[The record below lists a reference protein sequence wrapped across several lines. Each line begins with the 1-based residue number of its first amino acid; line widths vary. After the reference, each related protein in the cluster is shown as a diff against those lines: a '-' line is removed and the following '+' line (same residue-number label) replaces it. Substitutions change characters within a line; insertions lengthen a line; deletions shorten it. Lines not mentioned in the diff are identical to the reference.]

1 MPLVKGQYPVV
12 SDEALRNGLTIADSG
27 NAPIRSTFNR
37 TTPTTDVAAALT
49 TQVMLSVGI
58 PLQDGDIVTKI
69 AVQFGGTAADT
80 PTNWWFALYDTSTT
94 PALLGQTAD
103 QTTGAIAANSVK
115 DLALTT
121 PYQVE
126 KAGLYYVGIMVKATT
141 VPSVVCSVLAN
152 ASSSTGLITGQ
163 KRLAQTSGSSLTTTA
178 PATIATPTAVV
189 NVPLVVVH

>member
-27 NAPIRSTFNR
+27 NAPIRASFHR
-37 TTPTTDVAAALT
+37 
-49 TQVMLSVGI
+49 
-58 PLQDGDIVTKI
+58 
-69 AVQFGGTAADT
+69 
-80 PTNWWFALYDTSTT
+80 TT